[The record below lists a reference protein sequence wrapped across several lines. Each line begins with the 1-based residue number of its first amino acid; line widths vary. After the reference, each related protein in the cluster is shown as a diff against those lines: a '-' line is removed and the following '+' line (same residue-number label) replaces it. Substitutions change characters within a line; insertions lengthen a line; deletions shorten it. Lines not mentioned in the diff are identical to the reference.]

1 MDDRELKNMDIKS
14 HRVLYEA
21 IDEIHR
27 RVRYGC
33 KSDLLA
39 LITLRGVGRVRAR
52 EMVNLLGVSN
62 VKDVA
67 SMTEN
72 DKIKLSEL
80 RGWSMKLVDN
90 TVNNASQVSK
100 RIK

>member
-1 MDDRELKNMDIKS
+1 
-14 HRVLYEA
+14 
-21 IDEIHR
+21 
-27 RVRYGC
+27 
-33 KSDLLA
+33 
-39 LITLRGVGRVRAR
+39 
-52 EMVNLLGVSN
+52 
-62 VKDVA
+62 
-67 SMTEN
+67 MTEN